1 MNRKFSIKS
10 VVALMLAASALT
22 CAVIAVVIAGFFR
35 YDFSNLGEIEK
46 YIELRHYIDDLY
58 IGDYT
63 EEELSDAAFS
73 AAVEALDDRWSYYM
87 TAEDYAS
94 YLNQSNNQYAGI
106 GVRVQKDESTGG
118 LLVMNVFEGTPAEEA
133 GILPGEIITT
143 VGGTDIT
150 DLTAAEAGSLIGSYL
165 DNTVT
170 LTVLNVSGE
179 AREVSV
185 TCELIF
191 TNPVSYEMLDDMIGL
206 IVITNFDADSAEQM
220 IGALD
225 ELIGEGAEKIIFDV
239 RNNGGGRVTEMT
251 EMLDKILPEGE
262 IFISVDRD
270 GTETVTSSGESCVA
284 LPMAVLVNR
293 NTYSA
298 AEYFA
303 AVLGEYD
310 WAVTVGE
317 QTTGKGRS
325 QITVALSGGGALHIS
340 SKEYLTPDRI
350 SLSDTGGLTPQYEV
364 ALSDEN
370 FTKLYYRLLDHE
382 DDLQLQEAIA
392 LLNEE

>member
-10 VVALMLAASALT
+10 VVALMLMASALT
-22 CAVIAVVIAGFFR
+22 CAVIAIVIAVFFR
-35 YDFSNLGEIEK
+35 FDFSNLGEIEK

-58 IGDYT
+58 IGEYT
-63 EEELSDAAFS
+63 GEELSDAALS
-73 AAVEALDDRWSYYM
+73 ATVESLDDRWSYYM
-87 TAEDYAS
+87 TAEEYES

-106 GVRVQKDESTGG
+106 GIKVQKDEATGG
-118 LLVMNVFEGTPAEEA
+118 LLVMNVFEGTPAKAA
-133 GILPGEIITT
+133 GILPGETITT

-150 DLTAAEAGSLIGSYL
+150 DLTAAEAGNLIGSYL
-165 DNTVT
+165 GSTVT
-170 LTVLNVSGE
+170 LTVLDETGA

-185 TCELIF
+185 TSELIF
-191 TNPVSYEMLDDMIGL
+191 KNPVSYEMLDDMIGL
-206 IVITNFDADSAEQM
+206 IVIENFDADSAEQM

-225 ELIGEGAEKIIFDV
+225 ELIDEGAGKIIFDV
-239 RNNGGGRVTEMT
+239 RNNGGGRVTELT
-251 EMLDKILPEGE
+251 KMLDKILPEGD
-262 IFISVDRD
+262 IFVSVDKD
-270 GTETVTSSGESCVA
+270 GTETVTTSDESCVE

-303 AVLGEYD
+303 AVLGEYG

-325 QITVALSGGGALHIS
+325 QVTIALSDGSALHIS
-340 SKEYLTPDRI
+340 SKEYLTPGRV

-364 ALSDEN
+364 ALSDEE
-370 FTKLYYRLLDHE
+370 FTQLYYGLIDHAA
-382 DDLQLQEAIA
+382 DAQLQKAA
-392 LLNEE
+392 LLLNEE